1 MPSMMRL
8 RLSPL
13 LLMLSLSTLLT
24 SCFFRIPAEDI
35 SQLQAGKTFDRQG
48 GYLIGPNDELDIA
61 VFGEESLTGR
71 YTISP
76 AGMLNFRLVSP
87 INVNGMTPAQVTK
100 RLEMALAGIV
110 KRPRVT
116 VALMASRSFNV
127 YFSGQVTRVGTVSLT
142 SETTFLQA
150 LTLAGG
156 LTPFATGRIVL
167 IRQIGDAK
175 KVRRFSL
182 RYEDILSGEK
192 FLDSVTLESGDVLY
206 VE

>member
-1 MPSMMRL
+1 MR
-8 RLSPL
+8 
-13 LLMLSLSTLLT
+13 LSLSVFLLLLPLVT
-24 SCFFRIPAEDI
+24 TACFFRIPAEDI
-35 SQLQAGKTFDRQG
+35 TQLQGGKTFNRQG

-71 YTISP
+71 YTVSP
-76 AGMLNFRLVSP
+76 AGILNFRLVAP

-100 RLEMALAGIV
+100 RLEGALEGIV

-116 VALMASRSFNV
+116 VAMLASRSFTV
-127 YFSGQVTRVGTVSLT
+127 YFSGQVARVGSVSLT

-156 LTPFATGRIVL
+156 PTPFATGRIVL
-167 IRQIGDAK
+167 IRQVGGLN

-192 FLDSVTLESGDVLY
+192 YLDSVTLESGDVLF